1 MPVKKIIKI
10 LWSYI
15 HSPID
20 FSGNL
25 LLCCWNTFISGW
37 GSQGE
42 GSRNTLSDCW
52 IESAVLIRLILC
64 NSNLSDLQLFI

>member
-37 GSQGE
+37 EGE
-42 GSRNTLSDCW
+42 GKEKAAETLLV
-52 IESAVLIRLILC
+52 IAGYRVLC
-64 NSNLSDLQLFI
+64 

>member
-52 IESAVLIRLILC
+52 I
-64 NSNLSDLQLFI
+64 